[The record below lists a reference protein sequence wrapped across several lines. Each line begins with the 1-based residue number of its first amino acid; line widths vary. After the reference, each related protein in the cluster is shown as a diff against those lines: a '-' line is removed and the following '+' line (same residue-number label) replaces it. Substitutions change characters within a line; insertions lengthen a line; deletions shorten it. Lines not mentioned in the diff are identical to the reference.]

1 MASLPRIGETIS
13 GFTVTELG
21 TIHMLGA
28 RTVLF
33 NHESSG
39 AQLLYIQN
47 DDRELGFNLI
57 YRTPQLDERDNS
69 HILEHLILSS
79 CQKYPSRDI
88 FFDMDSKSYST
99 FMNGL
104 KEAGI
109 EMNRKMLAELAVN
122 DKAAFTQLTETAK
135 KALA

>member
-33 NHESSG
+33 NHELSG

-57 YRTPQLDERDNS
+57 TRGRNIRKVILTEKGHAFYRLAPELLRLLNA
-69 HILEHLILSS
+69 IA
-79 CQKYPSRDI
+79 DI
-88 FFDMDSKSYST
+88 R
-99 FMNGL
+99 
-104 KEAGI
+104 AGI
-109 EMNRKMLAELAVN
+109 KQPGKSFPPGKIISSAQGNTGR
-122 DKAAFTQLTETAK
+122 F
-135 KALA
+135 

>member
-1 MASLPRIGETIS
+1 MASLPRLGETIS

-57 YRTPQLDERDNS
+57 YRTPQMDERDNS

-79 CQKYPSRDI
+79 CKKYPSRDI
-88 FFDMDSKSYST
+88 FFDMDSKSYTT

-104 KEAGI
+104 TD
-109 EMNRKMLAELAVN
+109 NT
-122 DKAAFTQLTETAK
+122 FTCLS
-135 KALA
+135 LIHI

>member
-33 NHESSG
+33 NHELSG

-57 YRTPQLDERDNS
+57 YRTPQLDERDSS

-88 FFDMDSKSYST
+88 FFDMDSKSYTT
-99 FMNGL
+99 FRTVL
-104 KEAGI
+104 RTIPSPAIRCAARAG
-109 EMNRKMLAELAVN
+109 
-122 DKAAFTQLTETAK
+122 AASKTDGRVPVLHGRAGMP
-135 KALA
+135 

>member
-28 RTVLF
+28 RTVMF

-47 DDRELGFNLI
+47 DDR
-57 YRTPQLDERDNS
+57 
-69 HILEHLILSS
+69 
-79 CQKYPSRDI
+79 
-88 FFDMDSKSYST
+88 
-99 FMNGL
+99 
-104 KEAGI
+104 
-109 EMNRKMLAELAVN
+109 
-122 DKAAFTQLTETAK
+122 
-135 KALA
+135 

>member
-47 DDRELGFNLI
+47 DDRVTGF
-57 YRTPQLDERDNS
+57 
-69 HILEHLILSS
+69 
-79 CQKYPSRDI
+79 
-88 FFDMDSKSYST
+88 
-99 FMNGL
+99 
-104 KEAGI
+104 
-109 EMNRKMLAELAVN
+109 
-122 DKAAFTQLTETAK
+122 
-135 KALA
+135 